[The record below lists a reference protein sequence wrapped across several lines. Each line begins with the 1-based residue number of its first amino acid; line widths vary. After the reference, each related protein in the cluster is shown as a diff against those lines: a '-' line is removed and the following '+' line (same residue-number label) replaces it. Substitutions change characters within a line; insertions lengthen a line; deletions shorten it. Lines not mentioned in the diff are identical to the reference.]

1 MVLVSNNIY
10 FKQQIINILR
20 CTMLINSDTI
30 QYYNILEVSPESS
43 IEEIKQAYHELCIIW
58 HPDRHPDRV
67 KDRATKK

>member
-1 MVLVSNNIY
+1 
-10 FKQQIINILR
+10 
-20 CTMLINSDTI
+20 MLINSDTI